1 MDDLIRKRSATERLI
16 IAKTLL
22 ETVLQDMP
30 TAEPELANN
39 SPKVENGNGDL
50 ISRQAA
56 IDAITK
62 YCLKYDLREL
72 LADIECLPTADL
84 SEYSDKLWKTAYERG
99 KAEADPRKGKW
110 IDYCGGV
117 KCDQCGFECD
127 DTYYLG
133 EANFCPNCG
142 ARMEELA

>member
-1 MDDLIRKRSATERLI
+1 MDDLISKRSAHERLI

-56 IDAITK
+56 IDA
-62 YCLKYDLREL
+62 LGEEPEVWVG
-72 LADIECLPTADL
+72 ADDEVAARGQWRIDKAAIEAVPTAEKKGEWLMIEDAD
-84 SEYSDKLWKTAYERG
+84 EDGNARYECSLCHAG
-99 KAEADPRKGKW
+99 ETHTPSVKVS
-110 IDYCGGV
+110 YCW
-117 KCDQCGFECD
+117 
-127 DTYYLG
+127 
-133 EANFCPNCG
+133 NCG
-142 ARMEELA
+142 AYMREESK